1 MVLRIILVL
10 CVLGF
15 LGCDSARNEQYKE
28 LSALRERIMEDN
40 INGLFGPAQRDL
52 WLTFS
57 QKAMAFYR
65 AYPSDSSAPSLIFNA
80 AELYFKSNEGDSAL
94 MALTL
99 LEEMPTFARKPE
111 LLYLRGQVYQ
121 MLFLNYDEAEISYLA
136 VVKSYPNH
144 PKAQAAET
152 ALSVLTTLNNTLE
165 DSSALL
171 KDSLLYQP

>member
-1 MVLRIILVL
+1 
-10 CVLGF
+10 
-15 LGCDSARNEQYKE
+15 
-28 LSALRERIMEDN
+28 
-40 INGLFGPAQRDL
+40 
-52 WLTFS
+52 
-57 QKAMAFYR
+57 
-65 AYPSDSSAPSLIFNA
+65 LIFNA